1 MDTENSGNTGTLDLD
16 AAVEQIG
23 DSLFPK
29 GDDAPHEATDDG
41 EASAPVEEAAS
52 ATPAEVAPPS
62 VARAV
67 PKSWPSEMHSHWGT
81 LPEPVQAYWEQR
93 EQQMVQGLGQY
104 KTDAEFA
111 KSLRDVMTPYK
122 PIFASYGMNEQQ
134 AIQSLLNAQYRLTQG
149 TPEAR
154 REAYQTL
161 GKNLGLVQADPAA
174 PQPDP
179 HLQAIQQRVSQMEAA
194 LTATH
199 QAELNQTRARISQ
212 EVDTFASDTTAHPY
226 FNDVADDIIHM
237 INAGHSLKDAYEK
250 AVWANPVTRQ
260 KELGK
265 HQAEADAKLKENAR
279 LNALKAR
286 HASSANVRSHATRS
300 APTEPLG
307 SMEDTM
313 KRTLAEMKSRT

>member
-29 GDDAPHEATDDG
+29 GDDASQEATDAGHD
-41 EASAPVEEAAS
+41 AAPVEEATAS
-52 ATPAEVAPPS
+52 APAEAAPPP

-67 PKSWPSEMHSHWGT
+67 PKSWPTEMHSHWGA
-81 LPEPVQAYWEQR
+81 LPEPVQSYWEQR

-179 HLQAIQQRVSQMEAA
+179 YLSALQQRVSQMEAA

-212 EVDTFASDTTAHPY
+212 EVDTFASDTTANPH
-226 FNDVADDIIHM
+226 FNDVADDIIH
-237 INAGHSLKDAYEK
+237 
-250 AVWANPVTRQ
+250 
-260 KELGK
+260 
-265 HQAEADAKLKENAR
+265 
-279 LNALKAR
+279 
-286 HASSANVRSHATRS
+286 
-300 APTEPLG
+300 
-307 SMEDTM
+307 
-313 KRTLAEMKSRT
+313 

>member
-29 GDDAPHEATDDG
+29 SDDAPHDEAMAGD
-41 EASAPVEEAAS
+41 ESAHVEDAAS
-52 ATPAEVAPPS
+52 VTPAEATPPP
-62 VARAV
+62 VVRTV
-67 PKSWPSEMHSHWGT
+67 PKSWPTEMHSHWGT
-81 LPEPVQAYWEQR
+81 LPEPVQSYWEQR

-161 GKNLGLVQADPAA
+161 GKNLGLVHADPNA

-212 EVDTFASDTTAHPY
+212 EVDTFASDTTAHPH

-265 HQAEADAKLKENAR
+265 HQAEADAKLKETAR